1 MAFQMK
7 DSPHKRGEIQGT
19 ESASALKA
27 KKWIVEQIT
36 KNAPKVIK
44 GVGDKI
50 DDAWVATRDAI
61 FGGGK
66 KTVKNV
72 STKTKNVKKS
82 NKQETTTQEITKGHS
97 QHKTDGGP
105 TTIVKTKKPDGSYH
119 TVETSDKTGNVMSE
133 GSGGGWSWGDFGK
146 VTTKTMK
153 KQNITDGGEVSTL
166 LSGKKVPFDP
176 LLRQVFNPKDIKK

>member
-27 KKWIVEQIT
+27 KKWIVQQIT
-36 KNAPKVIK
+36 KNAPKVL
-44 GVGDKI
+44 DKI
-50 DDAWVATRDAI
+50 DDAWVTTRDAI
-61 FGGGK
+61 FGGSK

-72 STKTKNVKKS
+72 SKTKKTNVKKS
-82 NKQETTTQEITKGHS
+82 NTQKDTTQEITKSHS

-105 TTIVKTKKPDGSYH
+105 TTIVKTTKPDGSYH

-176 LLRQVFNPKDIKK
+176 LLRQIFNPKDIKK

>member
-36 KNAPKVIK
+36 KNAPKVIS
-44 GVGDKI
+44 KI

-82 NKQETTTQEITKGHS
+82 EFIGKPHYLDDSPKVIDFFTDAKSKNSSGFFGLYKNPKTGKMAFDPTKRMVGS
-97 QHKTDGGP
+97 PEDIGNIDN
-105 TTIVKTKKPDGSYH
+105 IVKIINKK
-119 TVETSDKTGNVMSE
+119 
-133 GSGGGWSWGDFGK
+133 
-146 VTTKTMK
+146 
-153 KQNITDGGEVSTL
+153 
-166 LSGKKVPFDP
+166 
-176 LLRQVFNPKDIKK
+176 